1 MKSIIAFII
10 IAGLCVGCGDKEKTK
25 PEGAEQKSENTSTN
39 WEPEMAKEEAAATCP
54 DGEHEGHDHKGEHED
69 DEHAGHDHEEGKH

>member
-10 IAGLCVGCGDKEKTK
+10 VAGLCLGCGDKEKTK

-54 DGEHEGHDHKGEHED
+54 DGEHDHDEHEGHDHE
-69 DEHAGHDHEEGKH
+69 